1 MEAEAAPYLAAEPAV
16 VRPVEAAL
24 IHLVADH
31 RLWQSLQEDEECFGH
46 RVVTARWARGSQGAR
61 GAYGSPPPASPPT
74 PVGFAAASN
83 PQDLWVS
90 VPNCFPTPQP
100 LSSALPHPLLP
111 SPEPHR
117 PFLPLAQPCRS
128 SPRAELLRGCPA
140 PRGGAPLQGQKGAS
154 PQARALPE
162 EADKRSSESDL
173 TAQLRF
179 NGFRG
184 TPGAARIRIV
194 SGILVSRQ
202 SMICCSSSCMP
213 GVWNRSSCQR
223 QRCRRRARTS
233 HTFLTE
239 AEAHGDSRVG
249 AGSPAGASSRG
260 EKPCPANTPL
270 ELISRRRPHPSPGG
284 KRA

>member
-1 MEAEAAPYLAAEPAV
+1 MRSASATEWLLPAGPGGVKGHAEQTGP
-16 VRPVEAAL
+16 
-24 IHLVADH
+24 
-31 RLWQSLQEDEECFGH
+31 
-46 RVVTARWARGSQGAR
+46 
-61 GAYGSPPPASPPT
+61 PPPASPPT

-117 PFLPLAQPCRS
+117 LFLPLAQTHRS

-154 PQARALPE
+154 PQAGALPE
-162 EADKRSSESDL
+162 EADKCSSESDL

-179 NGFRG
+179 NGFWG

-260 EKPCPANTPL
+260 EKPCLANTPL
-270 ELISRRRPHPSPGG
+270 ELISRRTPHPSPGG

>member
-1 MEAEAAPYLAAEPAV
+1 ML
-16 VRPVEAAL
+16 RPRSGYCPLGQGES
-24 IHLVADH
+24 
-31 RLWQSLQEDEECFGH
+31 RGTRS
-46 RVVTARWARGSQGAR
+46 RWI
-61 GAYGSPPPASPPT
+61 PPPASPPT
-74 PVGFAAASN
+74 PVGFAAASS
-83 PQDLWVS
+83 PQVLWVS
-90 VPNCFPTPQP
+90 LPNCFPTPQP
-100 LSSALPHPLLP
+100 LSLLCSPPSAQNAGTATLHCFCPPP
-111 SPEPHR
+111 SPTIRSCPWHSLAEAPLGLSSSGGAQ
-117 PFLPLAQPCRS
+117 LP
-128 SPRAELLRGCPA
+128 
-140 PRGGAPLQGQKGAS
+140 GGAPLQGQKGAS
-154 PQARALPE
+154 PQAGALPE
-162 EADKRSSESDL
+162 EADKCSSESDL

-223 QRCRRRARTS
+223 QRCRRRDRTS
-233 HTFLTE
+233 HAFLTE
-239 AEAHGDSRVG
+239 AEAHGDSRVE

-260 EKPCPANTPL
+260 EKPCLANTPL

>member
-1 MEAEAAPYLAAEPAV
+1 ML
-16 VRPVEAAL
+16 RPPSGYCPLGQGES
-24 IHLVADH
+24 
-31 RLWQSLQEDEECFGH
+31 RGTRSR
-46 RVVTARWARGSQGAR
+46 RV
-61 GAYGSPPPASPPT
+61 PP
-74 PVGFAAASN
+74 
-83 PQDLWVS
+83 L
-90 VPNCFPTPQP
+90 QP
-100 LSSALPHPLLP
+100 LLLPLLALLLLQTHRTCGFLCP
-111 SPEPHR
+111 TASRHHSPSPLLSPIQTKCWHTHLALLLLSPEPHR
-117 PFLPLAQPCRS
+117 PFLPLAQPRRS

-154 PQARALPE
+154 PQAGALPE

-173 TAQLRF
+173 PAQLRF

-223 QRCRRRARTS
+223 QWCRRRARTS

-270 ELISRRRPHPSPGG
+270 ELISRWRPHPSPGG